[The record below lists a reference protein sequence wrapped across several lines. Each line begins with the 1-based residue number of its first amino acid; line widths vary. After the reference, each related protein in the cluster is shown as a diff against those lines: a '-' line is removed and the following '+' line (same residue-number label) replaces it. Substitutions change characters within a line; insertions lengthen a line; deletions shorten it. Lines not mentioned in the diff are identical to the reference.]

1 MTDSSKVALLG
12 LDRAELTSLVESL
25 GEPAYR
31 GQQLRDAIYR
41 QRVEAVEEISTLSQS
56 LRGKLTEKGVSVGLP
71 RIAQR
76 FVSQD
81 GTVRY
86 LVALADGQSV
96 ETVWM
101 PEGDGGEAGDGSEAG
116 ELAERFAE
124 SDSSGTSGARAP
136 IEKQEPIEALKRCA
150 TQKLTDQTPDR
161 KQEQE
166 PGWRQEQKP
175 ERGREEKQK
184 SGCGQE
190 QIRDRGQQD
199 SDRGQQHDSDQ
210 RQGQRYGSDQRQSQR
225 RVQGQN
231 QGRST
236 ICISSQVGCA
246 VDCQFCLT
254 ALLGVKRNLSSG
266 EIVGQVCAVLKDQQV
281 SPPED
286 RINLVFMGMGEP
298 FLNYENFVKAA
309 RLLVEEVGIA
319 ERRMTVSTAGI
330 VPRIHDFG
338 AEKIRP
344 KLAISLNA
352 SNDALR
358 TRLMPL
364 NKKWNLEMLMAA
376 AKEYPLRTREWITF
390 EYVLLGGVNDGP
402 ENAREVVELL
412 RGMRCKVNLIAL
424 NPGPGIEFAT
434 PDRERVVEFQK
445 ILRESGVPA
454 YVRRPRGRD
463 IYAACGQLK
472 RTVEIAT
479 APAQ

>member
-1 MTDSSKVALLG
+1 VTDSPQTALLG
-12 LDRAELTSLVESL
+12 LDRPEISHLIEEM
-25 GEPAYR
+25 GEPSYR
-31 GQQLRDAIYR
+31 NQQLLEAVYR
-41 QRVEAVEEISTLSQS
+41 QRVAEIDQISTLPQQFRAT
-56 LRGKLTEKGVSVGLP
+56 LAEKRIVVGVP
-71 RIAQR
+71 TIQR
-76 FVSQD
+76 KFVSQD

-86 LVALADGQSV
+86 LIAFPDGQSV

-116 ELAERFAE
+116 ELAERLAE
-124 SDSSGTSGARAP
+124 VED
-136 IEKQEPIEALKRCA
+136 
-150 TQKLTDQTPDR
+150 
-161 KQEQE
+161 
-166 PGWRQEQKP
+166 QKP
-175 ERGREEKQK
+175 NYRPR
-184 SGCGQE
+184 
-190 QIRDRGQQD
+190 
-199 SDRGQQHDSDQ
+199 
-210 RQGQRYGSDQRQSQR
+210 
-225 RVQGQN
+225 QGQN

-254 ALLGVKRNLSSG
+254 ALLGVKRNLSAG
-266 EIVGQVCAVLKDQQV
+266 EIVGQVCAVLKDQNV

-298 FLNYENFVKAA
+298 FLNYDNFVKAA

-330 VPRIHDFG
+330 VPRIYDFA
-338 AEKIRP
+338 AERVRP

-376 AKEYPLRTREWITF
+376 AKAYPLRTREWVTF
-390 EYVLLGGVNDGP
+390 EYVLLGGVNDRP
-402 ENAREVVELL
+402 DNAKEVAELL
-412 RGMRCKVNLIAL
+412 RGVRCKVNLIAL
-424 NPGPGIEFAT
+424 NPGPGIDFTT
-434 PDRERVVEFQK
+434 PGAERVAAFQN
-445 ILRESGVPA
+445 ILRQAGIPA
-454 YVRRPRGRD
+454 FLRRPRGRD

-479 APAQ
+479 VPPA